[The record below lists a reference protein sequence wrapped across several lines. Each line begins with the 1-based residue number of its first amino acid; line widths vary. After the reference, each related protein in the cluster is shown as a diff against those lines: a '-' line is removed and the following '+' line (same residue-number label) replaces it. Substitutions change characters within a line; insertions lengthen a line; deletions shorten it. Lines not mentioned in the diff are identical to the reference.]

1 MLRHGFHHSYAT
13 TTRRLLQPSSLL
25 LQNRAFASVAD
36 VKGLPSVGEQI
47 HGFTLRQVKHVPELH
62 LTALKLEHDKTGAE
76 YLHVAR
82 DDKNNVFAINFK
94 TNPTDRTGLPHILE
108 HVTLCGSE
116 KYPVRDPLFKM
127 MPRSLANFMNAFTS
141 SDYTSYPF
149 ATTNQQDYKNLA
161 SVYLDSTLHPLL
173 KKSDFLQ
180 EGWRLGTR
188 GSSRS
193 CNERQCHLQGCCVQ

>member
-1 MLRHGFHHSYAT
+1 PKIL
-13 TTRRLLQPSSLL
+13 SSG
-25 LQNRAFASVAD
+25 QRGYASVTDLEAYP
-36 VKGLPSVGEQI
+36 KPGESI
-47 HGFTLRQVKHVPELH
+47 HGFILKEIKHVPELH
-62 LTALKLEHDKTGAE
+62 LTALRLEHDKTKAE

-116 KYPVRDPLFKM
+116 KYPVRDPFFKM

-149 ATTNQQDYKNLA
+149 ATTNLQDYRNL
-161 SVYLDSTLHPLL
+161 S
-173 KKSDFLQ
+173 
-180 EGWRLGTR
+180 E
-188 GSSRS
+188 
-193 CNERQCHLQGCCVQ
+193 